1 VLRKKLRSKK
11 LITILRQVFIGIVI
25 AIALSIIPAMAQES
39 SNPFLSPSV
48 LDSWQLFNPS
58 GEIRTEKAPVI
69 LDGRQLFRVGQSGE
83 FTAVERADTIQS
95 ILQFAVNT
103 PQSPEIRIEQ
113 RNQLPVIFVNDQYLL
128 TVTDRDIVRG
138 ETREERAKLWQVT
151 IARAIRQAQRERTPE
166 YIQRQSIIAVILLS
180 LALLLNRFLGQLQRY
195 PFRQALARIIPGIAQ
210 SKTEQQSS
218 PSLTVLIRFK
228 VGFIRFGLWLVTI
241 LAIANLFPFSRQWR
255 HQLIYLL
262 SISFTRSLFV
272 LGDRPYSLLDLLI
285 LFFLFWGLLFLTK
298 FLTELLRTRILQLT
312 GMTRGSQEVISVVI
326 KYSFL
331 SFGTIVLLQIWGVNL
346 SSIAI
351 IGSAFGVGVGFGFQD
366 IAKNFASGLV
376 LLFERSIQVGDFIQ
390 VDEHMG
396 TVERV
401 GARSIVLKTL
411 DQISIIVPNSR
422 LLADE
427 VTNWSHGN
435 PTSRIH
441 IPVGVSYSSDAQKVK
456 AALLQAANEH
466 LEVLRYPP
474 PQVFFK
480 GFGDNA
486 LNFELLVWT
495 SDPSRQLP
503 LASDLYF
510 RIEAV
515 LREQNI
521 EVPFPQRDLHLR
533 TGNLPLTISPELENL
548 LLNLFKST
556 NKPSRN
562 SKLSSRNFN
571 SRLNSGDRD

>member
-1 VLRKKLRSKK
+1 MRKKLLGKITKK
-11 LITILRQVFIGIVI
+11 LTTVLGQVFLGIVM
-25 AIALSIIPAMAQES
+25 AISLSIIPGMAQES

-48 LDSWQLFNPS
+48 FDSWQLFHSS
-58 GEIRTEKAPVI
+58 GEAKTEKAPVI
-69 LDGRQLFRVGQSGE
+69 LDGRQLFRVGQSGN
-83 FTAVERADTIQS
+83 FTAAERADTIQS
-95 ILQFAVNT
+95 ILQLAVDA
-103 PQSPEIRIEQ
+103 PRSPVIRIEQ

-138 ETREERAKLWQVT
+138 ETREERARLWETT
-151 IARAIRQAQRERTPE
+151 IERAVSQAQRERTSE
-166 YIQRQSIIAVILLS
+166 YLQRQAIIAVSLLF
-180 LALLLNRFLGQLQRY
+180 LALLVNRFLGQLEKY
-195 PFRQALARIIPGIAQ
+195 PFRQALTRIIPRISR
-210 SKTEQQSS
+210 SKTEQPSS

-228 VGFIRFGLWLVTI
+228 VGFIRLGLWLATI
-241 LAIANLFPFSRQWR
+241 LVITDLFPFFRQWR
-255 HQLIYLL
+255 YQLIDLL
-262 SISFTRSLFV
+262 SISFTRSLFI

-285 LFFLFWGLLFLTK
+285 LFFLFSGLLFITR

-326 KYSFL
+326 KYGFL
-331 SFGTIVLLQIWGVNL
+331 SFGTIVLLQVWGVNL

-351 IGSAFGVGVGFGFQD
+351 IGSAFGVGIGFGFQD

-441 IPVGVSYSSDAQKVK
+441 LPVAVSYSADVQKVK
-456 AALLQAANEH
+456 SALLQAANEH

-480 GFGDNA
+480 GFGDNS
-486 LNFELLVWT
+486 LNFDLLVWT

-510 RIEAV
+510 RIEAI
-515 LREQNI
+515 LREQEI
-521 EVPFPQRDLHLR
+521 EIPFPQRDLHLR
-533 TGNLPLTISPELENL
+533 TGNLPLTISPELEKFL
-548 LLNLFKST
+548 VNLFKNST

-562 SKLSSRNFN
+562 SKSSSRNQN
-571 SRLNSGDRD
+571 S

>member
-1 VLRKKLRSKK
+1 M
-11 LITILRQVFIGIVI
+11 
-25 AIALSIIPAMAQES
+25 AISLSIIPAMAQES

-48 LDSWQLFNPS
+48 FDSWQLFNPS
-58 GEIRTEKAPVI
+58 GETQTEKAPVI

-83 FTAVERADTIQS
+83 FTAAERADTIQS
-95 ILQFAVNT
+95 ILELAVDA
-103 PQSPEIRIEQ
+103 PRSPVIRIEQ

-138 ETREERAKLWQVT
+138 ETREERARLWEIT
-151 IARAIRQAQRERTPE
+151 IERAVSQAQRERTSE
-166 YIQRQSIIAVILLS
+166 YIQRQTIIAVVLLF
-180 LALLLNRFLGQLQRY
+180 LALLVNRFLGQLQKY
-195 PFRQALARIIPGIAQ
+195 PFRQALARIIPRITQ
-210 SKTEQQSS
+210 SKTEQQTS
-218 PSLTVLIRFK
+218 PSLTVLIRFQ

-241 LAIANLFPFSRQWR
+241 LVITNLFPFSRHWR
-255 HQLIYLL
+255 YQLIYLL
-262 SISFTRSLFV
+262 SISFTRSLFI

-285 LFFLFWGLLFLTK
+285 LFFLFWGLLFLTR

-326 KYSFL
+326 KYGFL

-351 IGSAFGVGVGFGFQD
+351 IGSAFGVGIGFGFQD

-376 LLFERSIQVGDFIQ
+376 LLFERSIQVGDFIE

-441 IPVGVSYSSDAQKVK
+441 LPVGVSYSADAQKVK
-456 AALLQAANEH
+456 SALLQAANEH

-480 GFGDNA
+480 GFGDNS
-486 LNFELLVWT
+486 LNFDLLVWT

-510 RIEAV
+510 RIEAI
-515 LREQNI
+515 LREQEI
-521 EVPFPQRDLHLR
+521 EIPFPQRDLHLR
-533 TGNLPLTISPELENL
+533 TGNLPLTISPELENFL
-548 LLNLFKST
+548 VNLFKNST
-556 NKPSRN
+556 NKPSQN
-562 SKLSSRNFN
+562 SKSSSRN
-571 SRLNSGDRD
+571 LNL

>member
-1 VLRKKLRSKK
+1 VLRNKLVSKK
-11 LITILRQVFIGIVI
+11 LIFVFGQVLLGII
-25 AIALSIIPAMAQES
+25 MAISLSIIPAMAQES

-48 LDSWQLFNPS
+48 FDSWQLFHSS
-58 GEIRTEKAPVI
+58 GEVRTEKAPVI
-69 LDGRQLFRVGQSGE
+69 LDGRQLFRVGQSGD
-83 FTAVERADTIQS
+83 FTAAERADTIQS
-95 ILQFAVNT
+95 ILKLAVDA
-103 PQSPEIRIEQ
+103 PRSPVIRIEQ

-138 ETREERAKLWQVT
+138 ETREERARLWEIT
-151 IARAIRQAQRERTPE
+151 IERAVSQAQRERTPE
-166 YIQRQSIIAVILLS
+166 YIQRQTIIAVVLLF
-180 LALLLNRFLGQLQRY
+180 LALLVNRFLGQLQKY
-195 PFRQALARIIPGIAQ
+195 PFRQALARIIPRITQ
-210 SKTEQQSS
+210 SKTEQQTS
-218 PSLTVLIRFK
+218 PSLTVLIRFQ

-241 LAIANLFPFSRQWR
+241 LVITNLFPFSRHWR
-255 HQLIYLL
+255 YQLIYLL
-262 SISFTRSLFV
+262 SISFTRSLFI

-285 LFFLFWGLLFLTK
+285 LFFLFAGLLFITR

-326 KYSFL
+326 KYGFL
-331 SFGTIVLLQIWGVNL
+331 SFGSIVLLQIWGVNL

-351 IGSAFGVGVGFGFQD
+351 IGSAIGVGVGFGFQD

-390 VDEHMG
+390 VDNHMG

-441 IPVGVSYSSDAQKVK
+441 LPVGVSYSADAQKVK

-480 GFGDNA
+480 GFGDNS
-486 LNFELLVWT
+486 LNFDLLIWT

-503 LASDLYF
+503 LTSDLYF
-510 RIEAV
+510 RIEAI
-515 LREQNI
+515 LREQEI
-521 EVPFPQRDLHLR
+521 EIPFPQRDLHLR
-533 TGNLPLTISPELENL
+533 TGNLPLTISPELEKFL
-548 LLNLFKST
+548 VNLFKNST

-562 SKLSSRNFN
+562 SKSSSRN
-571 SRLNSGDRD
+571 LNS

>member
-1 VLRKKLRSKK
+1 VLRNKLVSKK
-11 LITILRQVFIGIVI
+11 LIFVFGQVLLGII
-25 AIALSIIPAMAQES
+25 MAISLSIIPAMAQES

-48 LDSWQLFNPS
+48 FDSWQLFHSS
-58 GEIRTEKAPVI
+58 GEVRTEKAPVI
-69 LDGRQLFRVGQSGE
+69 LDGRQLFRVGQSGD
-83 FTAVERADTIQS
+83 FTAAERADTIQS
-95 ILQFAVNT
+95 ILKLAVDA
-103 PQSPEIRIEQ
+103 PRSPVIRIEQ

-138 ETREERAKLWQVT
+138 ETREERARLWEIT
-151 IARAIRQAQRERTPE
+151 IERAVSQAQRERTPE
-166 YIQRQSIIAVILLS
+166 YIQRQTIIAVVLLF
-180 LALLLNRFLGQLQRY
+180 LALLVNRFLGQLQKY
-195 PFRQALARIIPGIAQ
+195 PFRQALARIIPRITQ
-210 SKTEQQSS
+210 SKTEQQTS
-218 PSLTVLIRFK
+218 PSLTVLIRFQ

-241 LAIANLFPFSRQWR
+241 LVITNLFPFSRHWR
-255 HQLIYLL
+255 YQLIYLL
-262 SISFTRSLFV
+262 SISFTRSLFI

-285 LFFLFWGLLFLTK
+285 LFFLFAGLLFITR

-326 KYSFL
+326 KYGFL
-331 SFGTIVLLQIWGVNL
+331 SFGSIVLLQIWGVNL

-351 IGSAFGVGVGFGFQD
+351 IGSAIGVGVGFGFQD

-390 VDEHMG
+390 VDNHMG

-441 IPVGVSYSSDAQKVK
+441 LPVGVSYSADAQKVK

-480 GFGDNA
+480 GFGDNS
-486 LNFELLVWT
+486 LNFDLLVWT

-503 LASDLYF
+503 LTSDLYF
-510 RIEAV
+510 RIEAI
-515 LREQNI
+515 LREQEI
-521 EVPFPQRDLHLR
+521 EIPFPQRDLHLR
-533 TGNLPLTISPELENL
+533 TGNLPLTISPELENFL
-548 LLNLFKST
+548 VNLFKNST

-562 SKLSSRNFN
+562 SKSSSRN
-571 SRLNSGDRD
+571 LNS

>member
-1 VLRKKLRSKK
+1 MLRKKLLGKITKK
-11 LITILRQVFIGIVI
+11 LTTVLGQVFLGIVM
-25 AIALSIIPAMAQES
+25 AISLSIIPAMAQEN

-48 LDSWQLFNPS
+48 FDSWQLFHSS
-58 GEIRTEKAPVI
+58 GEAKTEKAPVI
-69 LDGRQLFRVGQSGE
+69 LDGRQLFRVGQSGN
-83 FTAVERADTIQS
+83 FTAAERADTIQS
-95 ILQFAVNT
+95 ILQLAVDA
-103 PQSPEIRIEQ
+103 PRSPVIRIEQ

-138 ETREERAKLWQVT
+138 ETREERARLWETT
-151 IARAIRQAQRERTPE
+151 IERAVSQAQRERTSE
-166 YIQRQSIIAVILLS
+166 YLQRQAIIAVALLF
-180 LALLLNRFLGQLQRY
+180 LALLVNRFLGQLEKY
-195 PFRQALARIIPGIAQ
+195 PFRQALTRIIPRISR
-210 SKTEQQSS
+210 SKTQQRSS

-228 VGFIRFGLWLVTI
+228 VGFIRLGLWLATI
-241 LAIANLFPFSRQWR
+241 LVITDLFPFFRQWR
-255 HQLIYLL
+255 YQLIDLL
-262 SISFTRSLFV
+262 SISFTRSLFI

-285 LFFLFWGLLFLTK
+285 LFFLFSGLLFITR

-326 KYSFL
+326 KYGFL
-331 SFGTIVLLQIWGVNL
+331 SFGTIVLLQVWGVNL

-351 IGSAFGVGVGFGFQD
+351 IGSAFGVGIGFGFQD

-441 IPVGVSYSSDAQKVK
+441 LPVAVSYSADVQKVK
-456 AALLQAANEH
+456 SALLQAANEH

-480 GFGDNA
+480 GFGDNS
-486 LNFELLVWT
+486 LNFDLLVWT

-510 RIEAV
+510 RIEAI
-515 LREQNI
+515 LREQEI
-521 EVPFPQRDLHLR
+521 EIPFPQRDLHLR
-533 TGNLPLTISPELENL
+533 TGNLPLTISPELEKFL
-548 LLNLFKST
+548 VNLFKNST

-562 SKLSSRNFN
+562 SKSSSRNQN
-571 SRLNSGDRD
+571 S

>member
-1 VLRKKLRSKK
+1 M
-11 LITILRQVFIGIVI
+11 
-25 AIALSIIPAMAQES
+25 AISLSIIPAMAQES

-48 LDSWQLFNPS
+48 FDSWQLFNPS
-58 GEIRTEKAPVI
+58 GETQTEKAPVI

-83 FTAVERADTIQS
+83 FTAAERADTIQS
-95 ILQFAVNT
+95 ILELAVDA
-103 PQSPEIRIEQ
+103 PRSPVIRIEQ

-138 ETREERAKLWQVT
+138 ETREERARLWEIT
-151 IARAIRQAQRERTPE
+151 IERAVSQAQRERTSE
-166 YIQRQSIIAVILLS
+166 YIQRQTIIAVVLLF
-180 LALLLNRFLGQLQRY
+180 LALLVNRFLGQLQKY
-195 PFRQALARIIPGIAQ
+195 PFRQALARIIPRITQ
-210 SKTEQQSS
+210 SKTEQQTS
-218 PSLTVLIRFK
+218 PSLTVLIRFQ

-241 LAIANLFPFSRQWR
+241 LVITNLFPFSRHWR
-255 HQLIYLL
+255 YQLIYLL
-262 SISFTRSLFV
+262 SISFTRSLFI

-285 LFFLFWGLLFLTK
+285 LFFLFWGLLFLTR

-326 KYSFL
+326 KYGFL
-331 SFGTIVLLQIWGVNL
+331 SFGTIVLLQVWGVNL

-351 IGSAFGVGVGFGFQD
+351 IGSAFGVGIGFGFQD

-376 LLFERSIQVGDFIQ
+376 LLFERSIQVGDFIE

-441 IPVGVSYSSDAQKVK
+441 LPVGVSYSADAQKVK
-456 AALLQAANEH
+456 SALLQAANEH

-480 GFGDNA
+480 GFGDNS
-486 LNFELLVWT
+486 LNFDLLVWT

-510 RIEAV
+510 RIETI
-515 LREQNI
+515 LREQEI

-533 TGNLPLTISPELENL
+533 TGNLPLTISPELENFL
-548 LLNLFKST
+548 VNLFKNST

-562 SKLSSRNFN
+562 SKSSSRN
-571 SRLNSGDRD
+571 LNL

>member
-1 VLRKKLRSKK
+1 MML
-11 LITILRQVFIGIVI
+11 
-25 AIALSIIPAMAQES
+25 AIFLSIIPIVIPTVAQENS
-39 SNPFLSPSV
+39 IPFVSPFV
-48 LDSWQLFNPS
+48 FDNWQIFHPG
-58 GEIRTEKAPVI
+58 GEPKTEKAPVI

-83 FTAVERADTIQS
+83 FTAAERADTIQS
-95 ILQFAVNT
+95 ILQLAVDA
-103 PQSPEIRIEQ
+103 PQSPTIRIEQ

-138 ETREERAKLWQVT
+138 ETREERARLWEIT
-151 IARAIRQAQRERTPE
+151 IERAVRQAQRERTPQ
-166 YIQRQSIIAVILLS
+166 YLQRQIIIAVVLLF
-180 LALLLNRFLGQLQRY
+180 LALLVNRFLGQLQKY
-195 PFRQALARIIPGIAQ
+195 PFRQALARIVPGIAQ
-210 SKTEQQSS
+210 SKTEQQTS

-228 VGFIRFGLWLVTI
+228 VGVIRIGLWLATVLI
-241 LAIANLFPFSRQWR
+241 LTDLFPFSRQWR
-255 HQLIYLL
+255 YQLIYLL
-262 SISFTRSLFV
+262 TITFTRSLFI

-285 LFFLFWGLLFLTK
+285 LFFLFGGLLFITR

-312 GMTRGSQEVISVVI
+312 GMTRGSQEVISIVI
-326 KYSFL
+326 KYGFL
-331 SFGTIVLLQIWGVNL
+331 SFGTIVLLQVWGVNL
-346 SSIAI
+346 SSLAI

-441 IPVGVSYSSDAQKVK
+441 VPVGVAYSSDVQKVK
-456 AALLQAANEH
+456 SALLQAANEH

-503 LASDLYF
+503 LSSDLYF
-510 RIEAV
+510 RIEEI
-515 LREQNI
+515 LREHEI
-521 EVPFPQRDLHLR
+521 EVPFPQRDLNLR
-533 TGNLPLTISPELENL
+533 TGNLPLTISPQLENL
-548 LLNLFKST
+548 LLDLFKNLT

-562 SKLSSRNFN
+562 SKSSNRN
-571 SRLNSGDRD
+571 LNS

>member
-1 VLRKKLRSKK
+1 LVNKK
-11 LITILRQVFIGIVI
+11 LIFVLGQVLLGIVM
-25 AIALSIIPAMAQES
+25 AISLSIIPAMAQES

-48 LDSWQLFNPS
+48 FDSWQLFNPS
-58 GEIRTEKAPVI
+58 GETQTEKAPVI

-83 FTAVERADTIQS
+83 FTAAERADTIQS
-95 ILQFAVNT
+95 ILELAVDA
-103 PQSPEIRIEQ
+103 PRSPVIRIEQ

-138 ETREERAKLWQVT
+138 ETREERARLWEIT
-151 IARAIRQAQRERTPE
+151 IERAVSQAQRERTSE
-166 YIQRQSIIAVILLS
+166 YIQRQTIIAVVLLF
-180 LALLLNRFLGQLQRY
+180 LALLVNRFLGQLQKY
-195 PFRQALARIIPGIAQ
+195 PFRQALARIIPRITQ
-210 SKTEQQSS
+210 SKTEQQTS
-218 PSLTVLIRFK
+218 PSLTVLIRFQ

-241 LAIANLFPFSRQWR
+241 LVITNLFPFSRHWR
-255 HQLIYLL
+255 YQLIYLL
-262 SISFTRSLFV
+262 SISFTRSLFI

-285 LFFLFWGLLFLTK
+285 LFFLFAGLLFITR

-326 KYSFL
+326 KYGFL
-331 SFGTIVLLQIWGVNL
+331 SFGSIVLLQIWGVNL

-351 IGSAFGVGVGFGFQD
+351 IGSAIGVGVGFGFQD

-390 VDEHMG
+390 VDNHMG

-441 IPVGVSYSSDAQKVK
+441 LPVGVSYSADAQKVK

-480 GFGDNA
+480 GFGDNS
-486 LNFELLVWT
+486 LNFDLLIWT

-510 RIEAV
+510 RIEAI
-515 LREQNI
+515 LREQEI
-521 EVPFPQRDLHLR
+521 EIPFPQRDLHLR
-533 TGNLPLTISPELENL
+533 TGNLPLTISPELEKFL
-548 LLNLFKST
+548 VNLFKNST

-562 SKLSSRNFN
+562 SKSSSRN
-571 SRLNSGDRD
+571 LNS